1 MFYEY
6 IFFIIALTWLH
17 FVYFTEPKH
26 NKCQMYQMPL
36 PKLNDDMY
44 ARLNSEGAMV
54 SKTDVVVYSTMSE
67 HLNEPT
73 RSPDGIIVHVAPQMF
88 FKTIVFTDPI
98 NILTDAV
105 STKNTVKA
113 INLEISRFWLAGY
126 LKWYQYRGND

>member
-1 MFYEY
+1 MNRIDVLWIY
-6 IFFIIALTWLH
+6 FFIIALTSLH
-17 FVYFTEPKH
+17 FDDFVYFTESKH

-36 PKLNDDMY
+36 PKPNDDMY

-67 HLNEPT
+67 HLKEPT

-105 STKNTVKA
+105 RTKNTVKA
-113 INLEISRFWLAGY
+113 INLEISRFWLAG
-126 LKWYQYRGND
+126 